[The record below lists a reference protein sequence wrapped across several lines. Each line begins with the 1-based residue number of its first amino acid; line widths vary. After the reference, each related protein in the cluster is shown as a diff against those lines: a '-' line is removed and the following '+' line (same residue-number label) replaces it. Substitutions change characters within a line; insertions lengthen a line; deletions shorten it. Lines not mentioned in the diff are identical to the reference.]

1 MEDPNCIYGYGFKL
15 GWQLG
20 QLSLWRTVT
29 QCKSMLSQL
38 FQDFQW
44 NPKKK
49 SEDADAEI
57 LEMALFGLVY
67 PFPG

>member
-20 QLSLWRTVT
+20 QLSLWRFGEAV
-29 QCKSMLSQL
+29 QVNVVPAVSRFSRES
-38 FQDFQW
+38 
-44 NPKKK
+44 KKD

-57 LEMALFGLVY
+57 LEMAFFGLVY